1 MTTAPP
7 SSRMTR
13 IIAILCFI
21 GLPLLFGTMACLNS
35 LDAADMDLETAE
47 IGMQT
52 AAIMRKAERQ
62 TGSLDGTAM
71 DTVFVRSAT
80 RTGAL
85 AAFREQVVTLI
96 SDAKGRVIET
106 ADASSGDDD
115 PSFLSLS
122 ATLEIDNDGLLI
134 LLYQMESGL
143 PLMTV
148 ETLSL
153 RRSEGSETEQQTLRA
168 DLKVVAH
175 WRELGP

>member
-7 SSRMTR
+7 SSRLTR

-35 LDAADMDLETAE
+35 LDAADLDLETAE

-52 AAIMRKAERQ
+52 AAIMRKAEKQ
-62 TGSLDGTAM
+62 AGSLDRTAM
-71 DTVFVRSAT
+71 DTLFIQSAT

-96 SDAKGRVIET
+96 SDAEGRVIET
-106 ADASSGDDD
+106 ADASAGDDD
-115 PSFLSLS
+115 PNLLSLS

-153 RRSEGSETEQQTLRA
+153 RRSEGAETEHQALRA
-168 DLKVVAH
+168 DMKVVAH
-175 WRELGP
+175 WKEAGP